1 MVAVTYF
8 VKIGFDSCSI
18 SVTITSWFAMS
29 FLKNREFRPSEAND
43 VTSFGA

>member
-29 FLKNREFRPSEAND
+29 FLKNRKRQLFPLISL
-43 VTSFGA
+43 S